1 MAIWSTHK
9 YHPNVWCQPFFPR
22 LVSFIA
28 LINGEQIRVPVF
40 FSDYFFRR
48 VSDIGAGANIELIT
62 RAMIHSVSRDNWAN
76 LTSSDTVTGNFA
88 SFQKYRSLFV
98 RKTYLS
104 LPRMPLHKLIGFKF
118 FFLVW
123 HNSGH
128 FEKESWFCGW
138 HLGLSVWLLVVVG
151 MVTRVGMSEHFPV
164 MSPCPRARVLGCGVV
179 TEGEHVEGGRGG
191 AVQHGGA
198 PHSLH
203 QGWSLS
209 WGYLARS
216 VLAAMLGLWLS
227 PHSRVLIEWLRKPQN
242 FVTRAGSAGW
252 WLSSLWCCGC
262 PLSPGSVWHC
272 GCCGQPNHW

>member
-1 MAIWSTHK
+1 MVIIKWQFRTHT
-9 YHPNVWCQPFFPR
+9 NIIQTFDVNLFS
-22 LVSFIA
+22 LVSSHLSPSLTVNKSVSPCFS
-28 LINGEQIRVPVF
+28 LII
-40 FSDYFFRR
+40 FFRR

-62 RAMIHSVSRDNWAN
+62 RVMIHSVSRDNWSN
-76 LTSSDTVTGNFA
+76 LTSSDTVTSNFA

-138 HLGLSVWLLVVVG
+138 HLGLSVWLLVVVW

-164 MSPCPRARVLGCGVV
+164 MSPGPRARVLGCGVV

-203 QGWSLS
+203 RLTP
-209 WGYLARS
+209 R
-216 VLAAMLGLWLS
+216 
-227 PHSRVLIEWLRKPQN
+227 
-242 FVTRAGSAGW
+242 
-252 WLSSLWCCGC
+252 
-262 PLSPGSVWHC
+262 
-272 GCCGQPNHW
+272 

>member
-1 MAIWSTHK
+1 M
-9 YHPNVWCQPFFPR
+9 
-22 LVSFIA
+22 A

-88 SFQKYRSLFV
+88 PFQKYRSLFV

-151 MVTRVGMSEHFPV
+151 MVTRVGMSEHFPM

-203 QGWSLS
+203 QGGLITVLRLLGQVSI
-209 WGYLARS
+209 GRNARP
-216 VLAAMLGLWLS
+216 VALTTL
-227 PHSRVLIEWLRKPQN
+227 PCID
-242 FVTRAGSAGW
+242 
-252 WLSSLWCCGC
+252 
-262 PLSPGSVWHC
+262 
-272 GCCGQPNHW
+272 